1 MKKQKL
7 KNYLRIGVLLF
18 GVALILT
25 NCQNESIEDATLEN
39 VKIRQVK
46 YVSDS
51 EIPEI
56 INFLESNLG
65 FTQGNTYSRTVNSQ
79 NSSVDIENA
88 LQVID
93 TLGNTNHSFLLSIND
108 DNDATFYN
116 LVVHES
122 LENEFPNAYV
132 YKYEVNQD
140 QLQLFVDNNYSF
152 SNFTGTVKRYSLEA
166 FLDNTSSSTS
176 SAQNRSFGGVDDCVC
191 EETPIESGGFGG
203 GGSTGSGYPPG
214 GSPSGGSGGSGSITC
229 SASAVVLPCNGG
241 GNHDGSEPACVGS
254 FQGSTVLR
262 VSCSDGSVTDYDI
275 FNRSAGPEDDC
286 NNPCEDDTVGD
297 VGILLPKPSPCEKM
311 KELANDDTF
320 KGYLSAMKTF
330 ATSTVPEANREIAY
344 TRTNDG
350 NYSDVFVGELGA
362 DRVDVAV
369 PSPINIHMHTHQPQS
384 LDPDSLPVYSASD
397 LYNIYWLL
405 DNDKIT
411 NFRDFALTLVTET
424 TTYAIRIKSKT
435 AFLTAFQNFF
445 NITGDTDA
453 ELGIK
458 FLENV
463 MKEFGINSNESD
475 VNNETNFVK
484 MLENLSQNN
493 GGTGLQLFKANTDYS
508 NWSELATN
516 KFGQVN
522 PLDCE

>member
-46 YVSDS
+46 YVSES

-330 ATSTVPEANREIAY
+330 ATSTVPEANREIANI
-344 TRTNDG
+344 RKTNDG
-350 NYSDVFVGELGA
+350 ENSGIIAGPLNEGEIETTTS
-362 DRVDVAV
+362 V
-369 PSPINIHMHTHQPQS
+369 PIDLHMHTHPVQRPE
-384 LDPDSLPVYSASD
+384 SLPVFSAAD
-397 LYNIYWLL
+397 LYTIYKLF

-411 NFRDFALTLVTET
+411 
-424 TTYAIRIKSKT
+424 YH
-435 AFLTAFQNFF
+435 
-445 NITGDTDA
+445 
-453 ELGIK
+453 
-458 FLENV
+458 
-463 MKEFGINSNESD
+463 
-475 VNNETNFVK
+475 
-484 MLENLSQNN
+484 
-493 GGTGLQLFKANTDYS
+493 
-508 NWSELATN
+508 
-516 KFGQVN
+516 
-522 PLDCE
+522 